1 MVTGRSRRWIRITNP
16 VTNLVIEITESIENS
31 VQRIV
36 YIDTQIKELEVN
48 SSVLPDIVLASL
60 KKQKHIEM
68 IDFAQKIIFK

>member
-60 KKQKHIEM
+60 KKQKDIEM

>member
-48 SSVLPDIVLASL
+48 SSVLPDIVLAPL
-60 KKQKHIEM
+60 KKQKDIEM